1 MTRSLRSPG
10 HALASR
16 LPRITLLM
24 ATLVTL
30 ACGEDLLIPSDG
42 YLALGTWGGEGA
54 GVIATDSVT
63 HVHVGCTFGDV
74 PGRIQLEPD
83 GRFTISGS
91 YVLQAYP
98 VLVGPSLPAQFS
110 GRVRGRTL
118 SLAIAVNDTIEKK
131 PVALGPIS
139 VVLGREPDL
148 GPCPIC
154 AVPRSRR

>member
-1 MTRSLRSPG
+1 M
-10 HALASR
+10 ASR
-16 LPRITLLM
+16 LPGITVLM

-54 GVIATDSVT
+54 GVIATDSLT

-74 PGRIQLEPD
+74 PGRIQLDPD

-98 VLVGPSLPAQFS
+98 VMVGPSLPAQFS
-110 GRVRGRTL
+110 GRVRDRTL
-118 SLAIAVNDTIEKK
+118 TLAIAVNDTVDKK
-131 PVALGPIS
+131 LVALGPIT
-139 VVLGREPDL
+139 VVFGREPEM
-148 GPCPIC
+148 GQCPIC
-154 AVPRSRR
+154 VVPRRRP